1 MKEAINFLR
10 TVYSE
15 SVKDIATIIVAE
27 AEGNKEIIRKYLCT
41 VRDYVN
47 SLIEKL

>member
-15 SVKDIATIIVAE
+15 SVKDVATIIVAE

>member
-15 SVKDIATIIVAE
+15 SVKDVATIIVAE

-41 VRDYVN
+41 VLDYVN

>member
-15 SVKDIATIIVAE
+15 SIKDIATIIVAE
-27 AEGNKEIIRKYLCT
+27 AEDDKETIRKYLCT
-41 VRDYVN
+41 VRDFVN